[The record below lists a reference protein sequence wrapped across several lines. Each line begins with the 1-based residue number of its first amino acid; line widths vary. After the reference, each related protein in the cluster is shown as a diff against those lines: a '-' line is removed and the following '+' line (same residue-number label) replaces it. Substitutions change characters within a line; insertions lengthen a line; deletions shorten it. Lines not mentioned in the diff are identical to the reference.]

1 MGLTAQVANYI
12 ASARF
17 EDFTPDA
24 VFAARHG
31 IIDYVACALAGA
43 KEDLTRILVGFA
55 QDTGGGKET
64 ATLIGQGM
72 KASAPMAALVNGAM
86 GHALDYDDIARP
98 FKGHPSVVCLPPA
111 LAVGEDIGASGRDVM
126 LAYMIAFEVGCAI
139 STGMGVDYADDLGW
153 HPTAPVGTLAAA
165 AAAAR
170 LLGLNEEQIAM
181 ALSLAASNACG
192 LRENFGTM
200 TKPFHAGNSSRGGVT
215 AAMLVKRGYQA
226 ATTGLEGRFGFMHA
240 FSGGRGENVD
250 KPLESLGKQFFLEQ
264 PGVTIKKY
272 PCCGSTHNPLD
283 VYFELR
289 KERKIDPREVEA
301 VDVLVDF
308 DPPRSLIHSDPHS
321 ALEGKF
327 SIQYTLAAA
336 LVDDK
341 VGLAQFEDD
350 QQVMR
355 PEIRA
360 LIPKIK
366 MRRNPGHE
374 GKPSWIESYNEVR
387 ITLKDGTVLAKGQ
400 SRNMEGPVVGVTPEG
415 MDMKFR
421 DCASRTLPAA
431 KVNEALEILHGLE
444 KQSSIAPLMNAVSGK
459 SD

>member
-1 MGLTAQVANYI
+1 MGLTAQVAHYI
-12 ASARF
+12 TSARF
-17 EDFTPDA
+17 EDFTPNA

-31 IIDYVACALAGA
+31 IIDCVACALAGA
-43 KEDLTRILVGFA
+43 SEDLTKILVGFA
-55 QDTGGGKET
+55 QDTGSGNSGS
-64 ATLIGQGM
+64 TLIGQGV

-111 LAVGEDIGASGRDVM
+111 LAIGEDIDASGRDVM
-126 LAYMIAFEVGCAI
+126 AAYMIAFEVGCAI
-139 STGMGVDYADDLGW
+139 NTGMGVDYADDLGW
-153 HPTAPVGTLAAA
+153 HPTAPVGTLTAA

-170 LLGLNEEQIAM
+170 LLGLNEEQTAM

-240 FSGGRGENVD
+240 FSGGRGEDVN
-250 KPLESLGKQFFLEQ
+250 KPLEHLGKRLFLEE

-283 VYFELR
+283 AYFALR
-289 KERKIDPREVEA
+289 KERKINHRDVES

-308 DPPRSLIHSDPHS
+308 DPPRSLIHADPHN

-327 SIQYTLAAA
+327 SIQYTIAAA

-341 VGLAQFEDD
+341 VGLGQFEGD

-360 LIPKIK
+360 LIPKIN
-366 MRRNPGHE
+366 MRRNPGYE
-374 GKPSWIESYNEVR
+374 GKPSWVESYNEVR
-387 ITLKDGTVLAKGQ
+387 ITLKDGTVLSKGQ
-400 SRNMEGPVVGVTPEG
+400 HRNFEGPVVGVTPEG

-421 DCASRTLPAA
+421 DCASRSLSAA
-431 KVNEALEILHGLE
+431 KVNAALEILHNLE
-444 KQSSIAPLMNAVSGK
+444 KQKSIATLMSVVSGK
-459 SD
+459 

>member
-1 MGLTAQVANYI
+1 MGLTENI
-12 ASARF
+12 AKFVTTATY
-17 EDFTPDA
+17 EDFPSKA

-31 IIDYVACALAGA
+31 IIDCVACALAGA
-43 KEDLTRILVGFA
+43 SEELTKILVGFA
-55 QDTGGGKET
+55 QDNGSGNA

-86 GHALDYDDIARP
+86 GHALDYDDITRP

-111 LAVGEDIGASGRDVM
+111 LAVGEAVGASGREVM

-139 STGMGVDYADDLGW
+139 GEGMGIDYADDLGW
-153 HPTAPVGTLAAA
+153 HPTAPLGTLSAA

-170 LLGLNEEQIAM
+170 LLGLSHEQTTM

-215 AAMLVKRGYQA
+215 AAMLVKRGYKA

-240 FSGGRGENVD
+240 FSGGRGEDVD
-250 KPLESLGKQFFLEQ
+250 KPLEHLGKQFYLEQ

-272 PCCGSTHNPLD
+272 PCCGSTHTPLD
-283 VYFELR
+283 AFFELR
-289 KERKIDPREVEA
+289 KSKKIDHRQVES

-327 SIQYTLAAA
+327 SIQYTIAAA

-350 QQVMR
+350 GQVMR

-366 MRRNPGHE
+366 MKRNPGNE
-374 GKPSWIESYNEVR
+374 GKPSWVEAYNELR
-387 ITLKDGTVLAKGQ
+387 ITLKDGTVLSQGQ
-400 SRNMEGPVVGVTPEG
+400 PRNYEGPVIGVTPEG

-421 DCASRTLPAA
+421 DCASRALPDA
-431 KVNEALEILHGLE
+431 KVNEALEILHNLE
-444 KQSSIAPLMNAVSGK
+444 KQASIGSLMTAVSGK
-459 SD
+459 

>member
-1 MGLTAQVANYI
+1 MGLTAQVAHYI
-12 ASARF
+12 TSARF
-17 EDFTPDA
+17 EDFTPNA
-24 VFAARHG
+24 IHAARHG
-31 IIDYVACALAGA
+31 IIDCVACALAGA
-43 KEDLTRILVGFA
+43 KEDLTQILVGFA
-55 QDTGGGKET
+55 QDTGGGNGKS
-64 ATLIGQGM
+64 TLIGQAM
-72 KASAPMAALVNGAM
+72 KAPAPLAALVNGAM

-111 LAVGEDIGASGRDVM
+111 LAVGEEVGASGRDVM
-126 LAYMIAFEVGCAI
+126 TAYMIAFEVGCAI

-153 HPTAPVGTLAAA
+153 HPTAPVGTLSAA

-170 LLGLNEEQIAM
+170 LLGLNEEQTAM

-200 TKPFHAGNSSRGGVT
+200 TKPFHAGNASRGGVT

-240 FSGGRGENVD
+240 FSGGRGEDVN
-250 KPLESLGKQFFLEQ
+250 KPLESLGERLFLEQ

-283 VYFELR
+283 AFFTLR
-289 KERKIDPREVEA
+289 KEKKIDHRQVES

-308 DPPRSLIHSDPHS
+308 DPPRSLIHADPHT

-327 SIQYTLAAA
+327 SIQYTIAAA

-350 QQVMR
+350 QQVAR

-360 LIPKIK
+360 LIPKIR
-366 MRRNPGHE
+366 MRRNPGYE

-387 ITLKDGTVLAKGQ
+387 IKMKDGTVHSQGQ
-400 SRNMEGPVVGVTPEG
+400 SRNFEGPVVGVTPEG

-421 DCASRTLPAA
+421 DCASRALPTANL
-431 KVNEALEILHGLE
+431 NEALEILHGLE
-444 KQSSIAPLMNAVSGK
+444 KQPTIAPLMRTVSGQ
-459 SD
+459 SA